1 MKLKSLIL
9 TVTLF
14 VAAGA
19 MAQDD
24 CAFFFPNQQGEQ
36 ITRNCYDAKGNL
48 TNILVYKVEQTYDY
62 PSGPEVIANY
72 TFANAS
78 GKQLSSGQMVA
89 RCNDGDFSMSMSD
102 VATFPLAMNMMNA
115 DIYMMG
121 DLMNYPNTFS
131 DPSDPA
137 DVDDYDDGTVR
148 LYQKGN
154 KSNRAEISISNREFV
169 SNESVNT
176 PAGAFYCTK
185 IKYDINIWTPQG
197 SIKGYGY
204 EWYAPNIGIVR
215 SEQYN
220 NKKELQSYSVLN
232 SIKK

>member
-1 MKLKSLIL
+1 MKLRNVFLM
-9 TVTLF
+9 TTLF
-14 VAAGA
+14 VATGA
-19 MAQDD
+19 MAQQD

-48 TNILVYKVEQTYDY
+48 TNVLVYEVNQTYDY
-62 PSGPEVIANY
+62 PSGPEVVASY
-72 TFANAS
+72 TFSNAM
-78 GKQLSSGQMVA
+78 GKTLTSGQMVA
-89 RCNDGDFSMSMSD
+89 RCTDGDFAMSMTD
-102 VATFPLAMNMMNA
+102 VTTFPLAMNMMTA
-115 DIYMMG
+115 DVYMMG

-131 DPSDPA
+131 SSSDPA
-137 DVDDYDDGTVR
+137 DESDYDDGTVR

-154 KSNRAEISISNREFV
+154 KSNRAEISIFDRQFV

-232 SIKK
+232 KIKK